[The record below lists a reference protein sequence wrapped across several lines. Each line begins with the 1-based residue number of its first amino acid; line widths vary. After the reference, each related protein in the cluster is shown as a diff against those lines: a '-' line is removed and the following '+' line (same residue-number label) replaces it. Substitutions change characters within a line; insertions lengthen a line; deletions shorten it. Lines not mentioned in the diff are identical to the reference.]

1 MPHPH
6 WVTRYYRSTWKARW
20 DHPVYQKW
28 SYAHSQG
35 LAVLQS
41 TPNLDPGS
49 VTPALTYAAPSLG
62 DKVLPQYVES
72 PVGSSGLSKVELRP
86 FSRPCRAPINTKLGP
101 WLRHTSPDICR
112 TLIG

>member
-6 WVTRYYRSTWKARW
+6 WVTRYYRSTWKDRW

-35 LAVLQS
+35 LAVLRS

-49 VTPALTYAAPSLG
+49 VTPTLTYAAPALG
-62 DKVLPQYVES
+62 DTGTSAVRGKTGGIIQPTES
-72 PVGSSGLSKVELRP
+72 GVTPILKALRC
-86 FSRPCRAPINTKLGP
+86 SDQHQTWTLAPSHQP
-101 WLRHTSPDICR
+101 
-112 TLIG
+112 